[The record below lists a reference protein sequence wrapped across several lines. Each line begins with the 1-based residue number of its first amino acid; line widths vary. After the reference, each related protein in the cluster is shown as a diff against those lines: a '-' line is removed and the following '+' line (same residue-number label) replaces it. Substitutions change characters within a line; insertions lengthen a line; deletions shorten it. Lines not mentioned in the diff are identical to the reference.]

1 MPTKTDLEEAKN
13 KIAEIKA
20 KIKRLE
26 EEREMKET
34 TEKRKEG
41 M

>member
-1 MPTKTDLEEAKN
+1 MPPKSDLEKAEN
-13 KIAEIKA
+13 EIAEIKA

>member
-1 MPTKTDLEEAKN
+1 MPPKTDLEEAKN
-13 KIAEIKA
+13 EIAEIKA

-26 EEREMKET
+26 EEREKKDT
-34 TEKRKEG
+34 TEERKRS